1 LTALPLL
8 AAALCPAAANADVDT
23 PALNAYARARLA
35 DGEGALNLAVS
46 SYRQALAID
55 PSSKVVALRSYRQA
69 IESGDRK
76 LALSSAYILD
86 RANALPKDGALLLT
100 VDALDRKDWATARLL
115 SRRMVSEAN
124 FGFLAPI
131 LDSWISTASG
141 PYAPPVAGEEGRFG
155 ALTQR
160 YIDEHRALQLLS
172 QGQGDAA
179 MPAIGQ
185 AIAMASGGG
194 MGMRL
199 EFAMRLA
206 ALGKKDE
213 ALVLLPEQAPVL
225 ASARAEIA
233 RGKRPSVQPITP
245 AEGFAR
251 LLGRLGDDLS
261 TTDSRSISLVL
272 LRIASFADPGNAEYR
287 TGVARQL
294 SVQRH
299 PESALAEAEK
309 VPAKSPFYLAA
320 QDVRVEALAASGRE
334 DEAVALARQ
343 VATRPDAGA
352 GEQTRLANILVDG
365 KQYDAAVD
373 AYRAAKARYPA
384 NSVPWTLYLLEGSA
398 LERGG
403 RWDEGKV
410 ALEKAAALAPEE
422 PAVLNYLGYAQ
433 VERGQNVEA
442 ALALLEKAS
451 RLKPDDPSITDSLGW
466 GRYKAGD
473 PKGAVIVLEKA
484 AEAAPDD
491 VTINEHLGDALWTVG
506 RRFEAR
512 YAWAAA
518 STFADAADADRI
530 GRKMREGLNARD
542 AAH

>member
-1 LTALPLL
+1 V
-8 AAALCPAAANADVDT
+8 AAGANVDT

-35 DGEGALNLAVS
+35 DGEGALDLAVS
-46 SYRQALAID
+46 SYRQALAND

-69 IESGDRK
+69 VESGDRK

-86 RANALPKDGALLLT
+86 RANALPKDGTLLLI

-115 SRRMVSEAN
+115 SRRMVNEQN
-124 FGFLAPI
+124 FAFLAPI
-131 LDSWISTASG
+131 LDSWTSTVDG
-141 PYAPPVAGEEGRFG
+141 PYAPPVAGADRLFG

-160 YIDEHRALQLLS
+160 YVDEHHALQLLS
-172 QGQGDAA
+172 QGRSDAA
-179 MPAIGQ
+179 APVIGQ
-185 AIAMASGGG
+185 ALASTAG
-194 MGMRL
+194 
-199 EFAMRLA
+199 AATSMRLA
-206 ALGKKDE
+206 FATRLAAAGQKDRAL
-213 ALVLLPEQAPVL
+213 ALLPAGLPGAEGL
-225 ASARAEIA
+225 RMEIA
-233 RGKRPSVQPITP
+233 RGKRQPAQPITP
-245 AEGFAR
+245 VEGFAR

-261 TTDSRSISLVL
+261 TTDSRAISLVL
-272 LRIASFADPGNAEYR
+272 LRFATFADPMNAEYR
-287 TGVARQL
+287 AGVARQL
-294 SVQRH
+294 VIRRH

-320 QDVRVEALAASGRE
+320 QDVRVDALVARGRE
-334 DEAVALARQ
+334 EEAVALARQ
-343 VATRPDAGA
+343 VAARPDAGA
-352 GEQTRLANILVDG
+352 GEQMRLANILADG

-384 NSVPWTLYLLEGSA
+384 GAVPWTLYLLEGSA

-403 RWDEGKV
+403 RWDEGRA

-422 PAVLNYLGYAQ
+422 AAVLNYLGYAQ
-433 VERGQNVEA
+433 VERGQNVPA

-451 RLKPDDPSITDSLGW
+451 RLKPDDASITDSLGW

-473 PKGAVIVLEKA
+473 PLGAVPVLQKA

-491 VTINEHLGDALWTVG
+491 VTINEHLGDVLWSVG

-512 YAWAAA
+512 YAWSAA
-518 STFADAADADRI
+518 STFADAPDAQRI
-530 GRKMREGLNARD
+530 EQKMREGLNSRD